1 MREDRHEQGIVVG
14 ASECLHESVEI
25 QSRVYTPVTATREA
39 LMPAQKRSFLVPD
52 RFTNCKEE
60 KG

>member
-1 MREDRHEQGIVVG
+1 MNKALWLVP
-14 ASECLHESVEI
+14 ECLHESVEI

-39 LMPAQKRSFLVPD
+39 LMLAQKRSFLVPD